1 MEKIIVELDVNSRDA
16 EKSVDD
22 VSNSLKDLNKQ
33 ATSTT
38 KKTEKGLEDT
48 GKAAKKSEKSVG
60 GLSKGVKAMGGALKA
75 AGIGIFLSVITVLF
89 EVMRKNQKVLDAIE
103 TATNFIAVGF
113 KAVTDALVS
122 AYKSVSQ
129 ATDGFDA
136 LKKVVMGVLTIALT
150 PLKLMFYELKL
161 AAQGL
166 KFAYES
172 IFGNDESIKQAKIDL
187 EQTRIDILNVAK
199 DAVKAGVDI
208 ASNIVEAVSEV
219 GAGVS
224 AVVAEVSKIDP
235 KKLLE
240 TAEAMTVLKNNAE
253 VAAAVQSGLVE
264 KYDRLA
270 EKQRQVRDEER
281 NSISDRKK
289 ANDELLIILEKQ
301 EKAMLKA
308 ADAQI
313 ADAKAQL
320 QANNNQENKIKLI
333 EAENNKLGVLAQ
345 ITGLRSE
352 QKANDLALDREQIAL
367 TNLKNE
373 SESRLSTERQR
384 FNAELI
390 EDELLRLERLREI
403 DELEAEQE
411 SLRLEAILLNAN
423 AGTQAKID
431 AQIALDEFTEK
442 SRQTGIKRDSE
453 ISKAELALIEKK
465 RKAKLRA
472 FDDLVKIGGA
482 ETKFGK
488 AMLIAKQ
495 LMLAKELIMEIKSTI
510 MKAKQAAIA
519 AQIKAAGAGVDITT
533 GAAKSASA
541 LPFPF
546 NVPLIIGFAAQAVG
560 IISSIKGAMSA
571 QKSATSGIGIS
582 TPSVNLSAPRSS
594 VSSSL
599 PSQPTIASTPPSFNT
614 VGASGTNQLASAIG
628 GQSQQPIQAF
638 VVSSEVTTAQEL
650 DNNIVQSASL

>member
-1 MEKIIVELDVNSRDA
+1 MEKIIVELEAKTDKALKGIDNVA
-16 EKSVDD
+16 KSVEELGKE
-22 VSNSLKDLNKQ
+22 VSDSNKQTTKSLKGVES
-33 ATSTT
+33 AS
-38 KKTEKGLEDT
+38 KGV
-48 GKAAKKSEKSVG
+48 A
-60 GLSKGVKAMGGALKA
+60 KGVKAVGTGLKAIGLGLIIGALGTLKE
-75 AGIGIFLSVITVLF
+75 LF
-89 EVMRKNQKVLDAIE
+89 EQNQKAVDFFSIAFE
-103 TATNFIAVGF
+103 TASVVVGQMVTAFTNVYESVA
-113 KAVTDALVS
+113 
-122 AYKSVSQ
+122 KSSEN
-129 ATDGFDA
+129 FDA
-136 LKKVVMGVLTIALT
+136 LGKVMDGLLTLVVNPFKMQFYSLKIAFEAVQL
-150 PLKLMFYELKL
+150 
-161 AAQGL
+161 
-166 KFAYES
+166 AYEKM
-172 IFGNDESIKQAKIDL
+172 FGDEEGVNKVSKEIDKTKQKLKDLAKSQI
-187 EQTRIDILNVAK
+187 EAYKI
-199 DAVKAGVDI
+199 I
-208 ASNIVEAVSEV
+208 ANNFTEAATEV
-219 GAGVS
+219 GAISSKVIE
-224 AVVAEVSKIDP
+224 EVGKISI
-235 KKLLE
+235 KTALE
-240 TAEAMTVLKNNAE
+240 TAKVNTELTKSAQI
-253 VAAAVQSGLVE
+253 AAAMQGLIFE
-264 KYDRLA
+264 KFDRQA
-270 EKQRQVRDEER
+270 EKLRQIRDEER
-281 NSISDRKK
+281 NSLADRKK
-289 ANDELLIILEKQ
+289 ANDDLLIALNNAEQ
-301 EKAMLKA
+301 AMLSQAKMQLTIA
-308 ADAQI
+308 NANLKKDKNNIEFKVAQI
-313 ADAKAQL
+313 
-320 QANNNQENKIKLI
+320 
-333 EAENNKLGVLAQ
+333 EALKELAGVEAQ
-345 ITGLRSE
+345 IEGIRSE
-352 QKANDLALDREQIAL
+352 QKANDLALDRESIEL
-367 TNLKNE
+367 TNSKTE
-373 SESRLSTERQR
+373 SESFLSIERKR

-390 EDELLRLERLREI
+390 EDELLRLEKLREI